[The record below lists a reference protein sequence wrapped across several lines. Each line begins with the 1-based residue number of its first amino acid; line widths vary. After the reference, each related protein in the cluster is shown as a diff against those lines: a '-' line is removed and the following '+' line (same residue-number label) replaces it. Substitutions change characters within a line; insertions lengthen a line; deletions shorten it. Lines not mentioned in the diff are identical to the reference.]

1 MVEVKLLTF
10 VWDLIWVVKETVTC
24 RYEADPPNH
33 LTVLSYLRTP
43 TPQHGSLL
51 IFLIP

>member
-24 RYEADPPNH
+24 RYEADLPPSNC
-33 LTVLSYLRTP
+33 
-43 TPQHGSLL
+43 Q
-51 IFLIP
+51 